1 MPEVAS
7 QTLDFVGR
15 ELNVTLAEA
24 RTALENY
31 VEQPD
36 NINLL
41 ERCTQELH
49 QVQGVLRVLEI
60 YGAALLAEEMEQVA
74 SYLLQTASERK
85 SQAESLDALMR
96 AMVQL
101 PSYLERVLAGGRDL
115 ALVLLPLLNDLRAVR
130 GSALLSEGTL
140 LLLNLKSDK
149 QAQPVAAAPG
159 EPPLTV
165 EQWGR
170 RLRARFQVGL
180 IGWIRGERVE
190 QNLDILAAVAQKLEQ
205 IATRQ
210 PVFQLWWVTGAV
222 IEALQEN
229 GLEGGVSVKRLL
241 GLGDREIRRLYE
253 QGEARYAQT
262 PAVELLN
269 NLLYYVGRAESNG
282 PRVQAVRA
290 SFRLQELLP
299 VDESIEQERE
309 NLSAPSVKLMQTV
322 AVAIR
327 EDLSKV
333 KDVLDIF
340 VRRGAGQ
347 PKELAPQ
354 VEMLRKIGDTLGV
367 LGLGELRGNV
377 QVETERLEKIV
388 DGTLPADESTLVQI
402 AATLIGVEDKLDSQ
416 LVGLIRPKQAT
427 DLEEDEDNDFQQVQA
442 AVLRECILNLAR
454 IKESISQNVGGTLD
468 AAGLDAWQEL
478 MRGLK
483 AGLLMLGKARAVEV
497 IEGITGQLKRVMQPG
512 GQGLPPG
519 FMDRL
524 ADAIVSVEYYMETL
538 QAGRSDPWYMLDNAQ
553 ACVQALEQQA
563 TPVVPTL
570 PPVEPSAYAKTLQIS
585 PKVVFGAESDPAS
598 TLVGAQTQAHTRTSV
613 PLTETADPELVKL
626 FIEEA
631 HEELAKIKKFF
642 PAWDLNP
649 MEREAL
655 VTVRRS
661 FHTLKGSGR
670 MVGAR
675 ELGEFAWSIE
685 NLLNRVLDNTLTRS
699 PAIVDVLRDSVNA
712 LPEMIEQLETGRAP
726 RIDPAAIAA
735 RANALASG
743 KPASAAGAA
752 PASGTLT
759 AAIPSLSGATEK
771 TQVIPPPAAASAG
784 GGSSAGHDARHG
796 AATAGHGP
804 GAAGHAPAT
813 AGHGA
818 ADSLTATVSA
828 TNVVPMPVAPKS
840 GAAAPTP
847 PVAPVAPGV
856 TPPKGPTFAQSVT
869 ASDFAHTQTIVS
881 AQPPQSLQGR
891 DAQPSIAEPFSAD
904 AKYSADFSSEGDL
917 DLEFPGPTEAQPETE
932 SAPTGDSLTADLN
945 NLDLLLPEEPSAEA
959 PSAEASFVLGENFLS
974 GDGEGEGIVGSAG
987 HAASAAPAAGADADH
1002 GASDHDASASA
1013 DRAAHG
1019 VGAHGASDHDASAA
1033 ADPAAHGAG
1042 AHGAADYGGADA
1054 AHAAPTHGD
1063 AAHGAAARGDALH
1076 GTAGAAAAAAAS
1088 NVSAADHGAAAAAGR
1103 AAHEAATHGDG
1114 TLGSTGA
1121 ATHGAPGDA
1130 HAPVAHSAVD
1140 HRVADHGAQVED
1152 PVAAQSGPDDV
1163 LRDIYSR
1170 ETANHV
1176 ATVRAYLDREEGM
1189 PEAHAIPEEVY
1200 RACHTLSG
1208 SSKMAQARH
1217 GIRLAEPL
1225 DHWLRRVFNSGLG
1238 LLNQDL
1244 HLLSD
1249 CMMAMEAV
1257 VTHLDEVTGYFQNH
1271 QVLMDRIAQAEKVL
1285 DQRIAQA
1292 SEEQADTSV
1301 SGEEDELSEDAG
1313 DFDPEVA
1320 SIFCE
1325 EAMELIEVCESALAE
1340 WRLEPSS
1347 ADYRSA
1353 LKRPLHT
1360 LKGGARMAG
1369 ITAMGDLSHELET
1382 LVMQVDNGSVPI
1394 TDAVFDVIQASLDEL
1409 ARMREAVANGR
1420 RVSSARQ
1427 MIARIHALSKPG
1439 SAAAAPPAAAAPT
1452 AKPVAPK
1459 GELFRR
1465 ASNQPTAAPP
1475 APQSFAPPP
1484 PALTPAE
1491 QETAAADDESEVADD
1506 GPAGVELRF
1515 DDPEAAADFEAA
1527 RAEIAAADSEAA
1539 AAEADLHGTDLPP
1552 DAETQLNRALP
1563 PQPSLPDTLVAQMPD
1578 FEPVQTAEPA
1588 PEFDTAATSEPT
1600 SGDLAAELL
1609 ASYPT
1614 TEQSGEVQVAGE
1626 TDSGSYDL
1634 SGSELADL
1642 TNDLSASFADRGAGD
1657 GHGER
1662 EASGDHAADAEHAA
1676 DGQDAP
1682 DGQHAADRHV
1692 ATDYMTARDSAANEE
1707 VSPVQSWTPES
1718 TQETPNLGDID
1729 SGRSGFS
1736 AFAQETPLSEDQPA
1750 SSEPAVASFESS
1762 DGSTHD
1768 AAESLLGNWANP
1780 GGGEPAP
1787 IWPAEAE
1794 PAPHEGHATDEASAS
1809 ERESGTAHDGAFTPE
1824 HSEFDA
1830 AAASAE
1836 AEHGAPEAYASLEA
1850 YAPEAH
1856 GLPHTQQAAAASQAA
1871 DSPSAYDRSA
1881 HDQSASE
1888 RSTHEQSTPEQ
1899 SASAHAHQQPAHDR
1913 PASEQSAYDQPDTQQ
1928 SSAPTPAGATT
1939 AAKSVSANLTRGDS
1953 KSEDG
1958 LVAPQAVPPGRDPVA
1973 PAERQEMARVDA
1985 ELLDQLLNISGEAS
1999 IARSRL
2005 EQQLGSIDFNLGEL
2019 SRTVT
2024 RLKEQLRNLEIETEA
2039 QILHRHEDESSHR
2052 GDFDPLELDRYSSI
2066 QQFSRALAETANDV
2080 GSIQQL
2086 LENLGKETQNL
2097 LQQQARTITELQNGL
2112 MRTRMVP
2119 FQRHVQ
2125 RLSRIVRQAA
2135 ADTGKK
2141 AELVVEGASGELDR
2155 QVLERMLPPFEHM
2168 LRNAVVHGIEKP
2180 LARAAAGKPEAG
2192 KIVLE
2197 LHREGAEVMVRLI
2210 DDGAGMN
2217 LKAIRDKGAALGLIT
2232 PGQTISD
2239 EDAMQLIL
2247 EPGFSTAGTIT
2258 QQAGR
2263 GVGMDV
2269 VATEIKRL
2277 GGALHMETK
2286 LGQGTVFT
2294 IRLPFTLAISHALV
2308 VRTGDE
2314 FYALPLPTV
2323 EGVLRLS
2330 KAEVLA
2336 HLGKDASAFDYG
2348 GQKYRFQHLAAFVQ
2362 LEASPLPEQD
2372 VTIPVVLVR
2381 AGEHSTGLVADELVG
2396 SREIVVKSVGPQISS
2411 IRGISGATILGDG
2424 RIVIILDI
2432 GALVRAEWRG
2442 RSQTAP
2448 VALKDKSDKRT
2459 FAMVVDDSITVRRVT
2474 QRLLERN
2481 GMRVLT
2487 ARDGMDAV
2495 TLLQDNVPDIIL
2507 LDIEM
2512 PRMDGYE
2519 VAAHV
2524 RNDPRLKDVPIIMI
2538 TSRVGEKHRARAIE
2552 LGVDDYLGKPYQ
2564 EAQLLDAIAPLV
2576 ERNRAQSG
2584 SYERLSGDA
2593 RV

>member
-36 NINLL
+36 NVNLL

-149 QAQPVAAAPG
+149 QAHPVAASPG

-165 EQWGR
+165 EQWAR

-180 IGWIRGERVE
+180 IGWIRGERIE

-229 GLEGGVSVKRLL
+229 GLEGGVSIKRLL

-253 QGEARYAQT
+253 QGEPRYAQT

-269 NLLYYVGRAESNG
+269 NLLYYVGRAESSG
-282 PRVQAVRA
+282 PRVMAVRA
-290 SFRLQELLP
+290 SFRLSELLP

-322 AVAIR
+322 AIAIR

-347 PKELAPQ
+347 PKELASQ

-367 LGLGELRGNV
+367 LGLGELRGSV
-377 QVETERLEKIV
+377 QVETERLQKIV
-388 DGTLPADESTLVQI
+388 DGTLPPDEGTLVQI
-402 AATLIGVEDKLDSQ
+402 AATLISVEDRLDGQ
-416 LVGLIRPKQAT
+416 LVGLIRPKDAT
-427 DLEEDEDNDFQQVQA
+427 APEEVEDNEFQQVQA

-454 IKESISQNVGGTLD
+454 IKEAITQNVGGTLD
-468 AAGLDAWQEL
+468 AAGLDSWQDL

-497 IEGITGQLKRVMQPG
+497 IEGVTGQLKRVMQPG
-512 GQGLPPG
+512 GQGLPHG

-553 ACVQALEQQA
+553 ACVQALEHQQ
-563 TPVVPTL
+563 TPALPTL
-570 PPVEPSAYAKTLQIS
+570 PAVEPSAYARTLQIS
-585 PKVVFGAESDPAS
+585 PSSVFGAETDPSS
-598 TLVGAQTQAHTRTSV
+598 TLVGSQTPPTTRSAP
-613 PLTETADPELVKL
+613 PLAETADPELIKL

-642 PAWDLNP
+642 PAWDQNP
-649 MEREAL
+649 MERDSL
-655 VTVRRS
+655 ITVRRS

-685 NLLNRVLDNTLTRS
+685 NLLNRLLDNTLTRS
-699 PAIVDVLRDSVNA
+699 PPIVEVLRDSVNA
-712 LPEMIEQLETGRAP
+712 LPELVEQLETGRAP
-726 RIDPAAIAA
+726 RVDAASIAA
-735 RANALASG
+735 RATALAAG
-743 KPASAAGAA
+743 KPLPAAGTIASGAPAPGAAASAA
-752 PASGTLT
+752 SVR
-759 AAIPSLSGATEK
+759 
-771 TQVIPPPAAASAG
+771 TQVIPPPANTG
-784 GGSSAGHDARHG
+784 
-796 AATAGHGP
+796 
-804 GAAGHAPAT
+804 
-813 AGHGA
+813 
-818 ADSLTATVSA
+818 TATFTA
-828 TNVVPMPVAPKS
+828 PNIVPMPPAK
-840 GAAAPTP
+840 AAAATP
-847 PVAPVAPGV
+847 PTAPSSTSSTVR
-856 TPPKGPTFAQSVT
+856 TPGPTFAQVATGMDPPRT
-869 ASDFAHTQTIVS
+869 AAGFSAFAGSTGVGSTGLAGSTGSATHAGPAGSAASGSRAESAGAGTRAGLAGSAGAAARAGLAGSASSAGAGTQGASAAPGAFGADRNSHTQTIVS
-881 AQPPQSLQGR
+881 VHPAGTSTRTGSTTSNRSLSDDNVGLAEESLLEAPSGEIA
-891 DAQPSIAEPFSAD
+891 DSSPSISESFSAD
-904 AKYSADFSSEGDL
+904 SDAPEPTEPESSGSDSNAANLAADL
-917 DLEFPGPTEAQPETE
+917 D
-932 SAPTGDSLTADLN
+932 
-945 NLDLLLPEEPSAEA
+945 NLDLLLPEEPAAEE
-959 PSAEASFVLGENFLS
+959 SIVLEEES
-974 GDGEGEGIVGSAG
+974 PVSAG
-987 HAASAAPAAGADADH
+987 AE
-1002 GASDHDASASA
+1002 
-1013 DRAAHG
+1013 
-1019 VGAHGASDHDASAA
+1019 
-1033 ADPAAHGAG
+1033 
-1042 AHGAADYGGADA
+1042 
-1054 AHAAPTHGD
+1054 
-1063 AAHGAAARGDALH
+1063 
-1076 GTAGAAAAAAAS
+1076 AAAS
-1088 NVSAADHGAAAAAGR
+1088 
-1103 AAHEAATHGDG
+1103 
-1114 TLGSTGA
+1114 
-1121 ATHGAPGDA
+1121 
-1130 HAPVAHSAVD
+1130 
-1140 HRVADHGAQVED
+1140 
-1152 PVAAQSGPDDV
+1152 QSGPDDV

-1176 ATVRAYLDREEGM
+1176 ATVRAYLDREEGVSE
-1189 PEAHAIPEEVY
+1189 PHAIPEDVY

-1244 HLLSD
+1244 SLLAD
-1249 CMMAMEAV
+1249 CMVAMEAV
-1257 VTHLDEVTGYFQNH
+1257 VSHLDEVTGYFQN
-1271 QVLMDRIAQAEKVL
+1271 QFPLQERIAHAEKLL
-1285 DQRIAQA
+1285 DQRIAKA
-1292 SEEQADTSV
+1292 AEEEQSETSIQ
-1301 SGEEDELSEDAG
+1301 GDEDELSAADSG

-1320 SIFCE
+1320 AIFCE
-1325 EAMELIEVCESALAE
+1325 EAMELIEFSESALSD
-1340 WRLEPSS
+1340 WRSEPGS
-1347 ADYRSA
+1347 ADYRAA

-1369 ITAMGDLSHELET
+1369 ITGMGDLSHELET

-1394 TDAVFDVIQASLDEL
+1394 DDAMFDVIQASLDEL
-1409 ARMREAVANGR
+1409 ARMRESVANGR

-1427 MIARIHALSKPG
+1427 MIARIHSLTKPRG
-1439 SAAAAPPAAAAPT
+1439 AVLAAAAPT
-1452 AKPVAPK
+1452 ISAAPVGAP
-1459 GELFRR
+1459 FRR
-1465 ASNQPTAAPP
+1465 TDAPGPTFAHPPAVPP

-1491 QETAAADDESEVADD
+1491 QET
-1506 GPAGVELRF
+1506 P
-1515 DDPEAAADFEAA
+1515 
-1527 RAEIAAADSEAA
+1527 AA
-1539 AAEADLHGTDLPP
+1539 AASESPTDAIGESAYTGFGSSGVEATATDADAASAYTRSGSTDAGAASESAAHEHRGFSAFSRSSEP
-1552 DAETQLNRALP
+1552 DTSGFEVSESELSPDEETQLNRALTP
-1563 PQPSLPDTLVAQMPD
+1563 PHSSLPDTLTAPLPPFD
-1578 FEPVQTAEPA
+1578 FEPVGSADPA
-1588 PEFDTAATSEPT
+1588 

-1614 TEQSGEVQVAGE
+1614 PSEQSDEQHTTGDAPADGEPG
-1626 TDSGSYDL
+1626 TYDL
-1634 SGSELADL
+1634 SGSDLAELTGEHSLSDSGTDRAESAD
-1642 TNDLSASFADRGAGD
+1642 S
-1657 GHGER
+1657 
-1662 EASGDHAADAEHAA
+1662 
-1676 DGQDAP
+1676 
-1682 DGQHAADRHV
+1682 HV
-1692 ATDYMTARDSAANEE
+1692 ATDYMVARDSAANEE
-1707 VSPVQSWTPES
+1707 VTPVQSWTPES
-1718 TQETPNLGDID
+1718 TQETPTFTDGSLP
-1729 SGRSGFS
+1729 
-1736 AFAQETPLSEDQPA
+1736 PLSEDQPGGPSSYEPPTAETFGAAATAGEWPVSSAGAPEPWSPTPSPQDTAESWSSTPSHPTSDQWAPPA
-1750 SSEPAVASFESS
+1750 SPQESTEQRTS
-1762 DGSTHD
+1762 STPQGTHD
-1768 AAESLLGNWANP
+1768 QWAPAESPQSGSDQWAQPPAAN
-1780 GGGEPAP
+1780 EPPPAFYESPAAAP
-1787 IWPAEAE
+1787 EQP
-1794 PAPHEGHATDEASAS
+1794 TFAS
-1809 ERESGTAHDGAFTPE
+1809 TP
-1824 HSEFDA
+1824 DA
-1830 AAASAE
+1830 AAAATAAAAIAAE
-1836 AEHGAPEAYASLEA
+1836 
-1850 YAPEAH
+1850 
-1856 GLPHTQQAAAASQAA
+1856 QAAAAQAPPVA
-1871 DSPSAYDRSA
+1871 PPPV
-1881 HDQSASE
+1881 E
-1888 RSTHEQSTPEQ
+1888 
-1899 SASAHAHQQPAHDR
+1899 QPA
-1913 PASEQSAYDQPDTQQ
+1913 AI
-1928 SSAPTPAGATT
+1928 SAP
-1939 AAKSVSANLTRGDS
+1939 AKSVSVALGRTTEP
-1953 KSEDG
+1953 KSNDDP
-1958 LVAPQAVPPGRDPVA
+1958 LLPPQAVPPGREPVA

-2039 QILHRHEDESSHR
+2039 QILHRHEDESTHR

-2135 ADTGKK
+2135 NDTGKK

-2180 LARAAAGKPEAG
+2180 KDRIAAGKSEAG
-2192 KIVLE
+2192 RIVLE

-2210 DDGAGMN
+2210 DDGGGMN
-2217 LKAIRDKGAALGLIT
+2217 LKAIRDKGAALGLIP
-2232 PGQTISD
+2232 PGQTLSD

-2286 LGQGTVFT
+2286 SGEGTVFT

-2348 GQKYRFQHLAAFVQ
+2348 GQKYRFQHLAAFVA
-2362 LEASPLPEQD
+2362 LEPSPLPEQD

-2442 RSQTAP
+2442 RAQP
-2448 VALKDKSDKRT
+2448 VPVVPKDKSDKRT

-2495 TLLQDNVPDIIL
+2495 TLLQDNIPDVIL

-2576 ERNRAQSG
+2576 ERRRATQNSG
-2584 SYERLSGDA
+2584 TFERLSDA